1 MSVVKSELLNWLL
14 NMGYDVHCDFLDVL
28 ENIEDGYADLEEYKT
43 NPKIYDEEEISFLK
57 TDIEDWEQE
66 ILNIKWAFLKEN
78 KNADWEQEV
87 EKVKKYGKD

>member
-14 NMGYDVHCDFLDVL
+14 CMGYDVHCDFLDVL

-66 ILNIKWAFLKEN
+66 ISNIKWAFLKEN
-78 KNADWEQEV
+78 KNVDWEQEV
-87 EKVKKYGKD
+87 EKVKKYGKE